1 MATHRSYLVVFNVA
15 KKQNVG
21 GLIRTANAF
30 GASEV
35 VVVGRRAFR
44 ELGACGTST
53 GVAKRHFY
61 RLGDACAHL
70 RDQGCAICGV
80 EILDDAVSV
89 ERHPFRGST
98 AFLVGNEGDGLSAA
112 QLAQCDHTVYVP
124 QYGTGASL
132 NVNVA
137 TAVVLHH
144 FALWAGFD
152 ESRRVGSKFQG
163 APCEVGDVGETGDSS
178 R

>member
-1 MATHRSYLVVFNVA
+1 MATHHSYLVVFNVA

-35 VVVGRRAFR
+35 VIVGRKDFR
-44 ELGACGTST
+44 EFGAFGTST
-53 GVAKRHFY
+53 GIARRHFY
-61 RLGDACAHL
+61 RLDEACAYL

-80 EILDDAVSV
+80 EILDGAVSG
-89 ERHPFRGST
+89 EQRPFRGST
-98 AFLVGNEGDGLSAA
+98 AFLVGNEGDGLTAA
-112 QLAQCDHTVYVP
+112 QIAQCDHAVYVP

-144 FALWAGFD
+144 FALWADFD
-152 ESRRVGSKFQG
+152 ESERVGSKFRAAPENGESDG
-163 APCEVGDVGETGDSS
+163 A
-178 R
+178 